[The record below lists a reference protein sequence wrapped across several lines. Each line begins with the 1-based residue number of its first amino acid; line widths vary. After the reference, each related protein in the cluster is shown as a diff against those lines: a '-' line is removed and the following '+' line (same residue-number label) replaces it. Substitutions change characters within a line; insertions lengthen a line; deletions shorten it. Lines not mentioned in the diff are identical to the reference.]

1 MAIEAKA
8 NKTGNE
14 TMGGSQASCDV
25 PEPPTHLDGLAL
37 DMWMKAAPTVA
48 AHGLATEQNLD
59 SVAEFCEL
67 YAATQASCD
76 TFILVLDA

>member
-37 DMWMKAAPTVA
+37 DIVDEGSANGCGAWTRNR
-48 AHGLATEQNLD
+48 TELG
-59 SVAEFCEL
+59 
-67 YAATQASCD
+67 
-76 TFILVLDA
+76 